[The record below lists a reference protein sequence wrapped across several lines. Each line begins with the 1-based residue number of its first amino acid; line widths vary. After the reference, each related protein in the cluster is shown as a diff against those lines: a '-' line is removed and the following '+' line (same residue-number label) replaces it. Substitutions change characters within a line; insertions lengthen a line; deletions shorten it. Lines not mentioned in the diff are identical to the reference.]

1 MVAALGK
8 HYDYL
13 HDVLRSPPVG
23 PIADALAAMKDP
35 NAAGLIAAHLFDPA
49 ISDDD
54 VKRAGQA
61 LASIATQKELPQ
73 LKQFFAMYRGTAAS
87 DEVGVAVGSVAEA
100 MLRLDPKGSRPIIEA
115 AAHDSMTKEGPK
127 ARLEQLLAASGGG
140 GGADPAKPTDK
151 K

>member
-1 MVAALGK
+1 VSRTARL
-8 HYDYL
+8 
-13 HDVLRSPPVG
+13 
-23 PIADALAAMKDP
+23 PIAILYEHPDWFRPLFTELERRGMAYDRLDA
-35 NAAGLIAAHLFDPA
+35 AAHLFDPA